1 MEPVS
6 AATPRRTKR
15 TRRVRAARFTV
26 SAELLAEVLNM
37 PKGSTIIGAA
47 FMHSGHG
54 GIELVVD
61 HPDMPESTAPTEC
74 LPTLKRI
81 EWDWGLPPVVN
92 LDPGC
97 MA

>member
-1 MEPVS
+1 M
-6 AATPRRTKR
+6 
-15 TRRVRAARFTV
+15 RAARFTV
-26 SAELLAEVLNM
+26 SSELLAELLNM

-61 HPDMPESTAPTEC
+61 HPDLPESTAPTEC

-81 EWDWGLPPVVN
+81 EWDWGLPEPIRF
-92 LDPGC
+92 DPEWV
-97 MA
+97 AYP